1 MIVKI
6 LFNTTIISMGGLS
19 GGLAYFMFSD
29 LNRIYIIQTQKF
41 NTQLN
46 SINQLLNPGF
56 IMGTALGICY
66 AYTGRTLMDN
76 IYLGL
81 GGMFKDQ
88 IQSSITGAK

>member
-1 MIVKI
+1 MIVNI

-19 GGLAYFMFSD
+19 GGLFYFMISD
-29 LNRIYIIQTQKF
+29 LNRIYILRTQKF
-41 NTQLN
+41 NTQVRH
-46 SINQLLNPGF
+46 IHQLLNPGF
-56 IMGTALGICY
+56 IIGTSLGICY

-88 IQSSITGAK
+88 VQSSITGAK

>member
-19 GGLAYFMFSD
+19 GGLLYFMFSD
-29 LNRIYIIQTQKF
+29 LNRIYIRRTQYY
-41 NTQLN
+41 NTQLKH
-46 SINQLLNPGF
+46 IHQVFNPGF
-56 IMGTALGICY
+56 IIGTSLGICY

-81 GGMFKDQ
+81 GGIFKDQ
-88 IQSSITGAK
+88 VQSSITGAK